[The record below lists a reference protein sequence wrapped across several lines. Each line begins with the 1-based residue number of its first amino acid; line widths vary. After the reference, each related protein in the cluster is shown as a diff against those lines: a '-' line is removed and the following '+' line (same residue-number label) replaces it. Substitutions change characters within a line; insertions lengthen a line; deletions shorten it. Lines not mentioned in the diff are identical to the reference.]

1 MTTLST
7 MRRTS
12 IAALALVLTLVLAL
26 VFVLTPTVATSQTP
40 KEKPPAPGAPTNFR
54 LADHRTFTMQ
64 NGMRVTLI
72 HYGSVPKAVVSLE
85 IRTGAID
92 EPPYGAGLAGL
103 TADMLLQGTVARSA
117 VRISRD
123 AADMGGSI
131 GASAGAVATM
141 IGGEVL
147 SEHTAR
153 FIALISDVARHPGL
167 DKADFE
173 RVRANALRDL
183 AINMQNASNIARQQ
197 WRYQVFPDHP
207 FGRPYSSEAT
217 LKALTMGHVRNF
229 LDDNYNAT
237 RAHLYVSGV
246 FNDAAIEKEIRYD
259 FSDWVAGPGPTVV
272 RVKPVAERQVA
283 MVDRPDAVQ
292 STMIVGLPVLDPKS
306 PDFTK
311 FEVADALLG
320 GAFGSRITS
329 NIRENKGYTYSPYSQ
344 IWKHQ
349 SASYWIESA
358 DVTTKDTGNSLMEI
372 FAEIER
378 LRNEAPPAIELDGI
392 KQNIVGIFTLRNS
405 SRDGMVGQLRYVDE
419 QQLGESYLTEYVR
432 NVMAVT
438 PEDVR
443 RMAQQ
448 QLDPNRMTIVVV
460 GDRKT
465 VEAQIAPYRP
475 PRIMP

>member
-1 MTTLST
+1 MTSYTAIRGTL
-7 MRRTS
+7 
-12 IAALALVLTLVLAL
+12 IAALLLAPALA
-26 VFVLTPTVATSQTP
+26 AAQTP
-40 KEKPPAPGAPTNFR
+40 KERPPVPAAPKSFR
-54 LADHRTFTMQ
+54 VPEHRTFTMQ
-64 NGMRVTLI
+64 NGMQVTLI
-72 HYGSVPKAVVSLE
+72 HYGTVPKTVVSLE
-85 IRTGAID
+85 IHTGTID
-92 EPPYGAGLAGL
+92 EPRYGAGLAGL
-103 TADMLLQGTVARSA
+103 AADMLLQGTVARSA

-131 GASAGAVATM
+131 SASAGAVTTTV
-141 IGGEVL
+141 GGEVL

-153 FIALISDVARHPGL
+153 FISLLSDVARHPGL

-183 AINMQNASNIARQQ
+183 AINMQGASNIARQQ
-197 WRYQVFPDHP
+197 WRYMVFPDHP
-207 FGRPYSSEAT
+207 FGRPFSSEAT

-259 FSDWVAGPGPTVV
+259 FSDWVAGPGPTAV
-272 RVKPVAERQVA
+272 RVTPVSERQVA

-292 STMIVGLPVLDPKS
+292 STIIVGLPVLAPNS

-358 DVTTKDTGNSLMEI
+358 DVTTKDTGNSLKEI
-372 FAEIER
+372 FAEIDR
-378 LRNEAPPAIELDGI
+378 LRKEAPPQSELDGI
-392 KQNIVGIFTLRNS
+392 KQNIIGIFTLRNS
-405 SRDGMVGQLRYVDE
+405 SRDGVVGQLSYVDE
-419 QQLGESYLTEYVR
+419 QQLGESYLTDYVR

-448 QLDPNRMTIVVV
+448 QLDPNRITIAVV

-475 PRIMP
+475 APKIVP